1 MVYLCISVFVCRVI
15 RIGIRHSSLQSI
27 HLIIYHSTILALLLN
42 ILELKDSESIIERNS
57 DIQNQAYGGDV
68 S

>member
-1 MVYLCISVFVCRVI
+1 
-15 RIGIRHSSLQSI
+15 
-27 HLIIYHSTILALLLN
+27 LLN

-57 DIQNQAYGGDV
+57 DIQNQAYGGEV